1 MLIKPFQLPSIPA
14 SLPVYRTIPPRWTL
28 EGAARLA
35 MKFGVDAPAKE
46 SELWFVCRNEESSVE
61 IFRATHSARMTR
73 RAFDREGTTSGP
85 GEIPSDEVAVERANT
100 FIEGLRDIQI
110 SRPLPPTLSLIKAIT
125 GVPGG
130 APHSDRTVAVQVN
143 YRFAL
148 DDLPLKGPGAKAQ
161 ITMGTSGKIDRAYL
175 FWRQVARTEERWTT
189 RPAAAAMDALAESP
203 HFASVI
209 RKKDV
214 ELLQIQVG
222 WLCLPPTIVQDTL
235 FPVYQIRGRLIVE
248 ADAPREEVDA
258 PREFLVYVAA
268 AARTPPQPAR
278 LDTADRWPELVIA

>member
-73 RAFDREGTTSGP
+73 RAFDREGTNSGP

-110 SRPLPPTLSLIKAIT
+110 SRPLPPTLSPIKAIT

-189 RPAAAAMDALAESP
+189 RPAAAAMDALAESQ